1 MKKALKRTGMIVLL
15 GVIGVFFIFPL
26 YWILITSFKLPAQIF
41 VEKPIFI
48 LDTIYL
54 DNYLAIFQKSNA
66 LKFFINSVTVSLIT
80 TMVTILLATMCGFA
94 LARYRTKTN
103 RYIKNSVLIVRM
115 IPAVIYTIPYYVIY
129 SKIGLLDSLL
139 GLIIAYINFSL
150 PLAIWLAV
158 TFFEDIPKDIY
169 ESAQIDGCSEY
180 RLYFS
185 IAMPL
190 VMSGIVVIG
199 ILVFIGAWN
208 EFGLASVLQA
218 SDLKKTLPVGIAS
231 MVQTHKDTPSGSLAA
246 AGMIAVIPAIIL
258 SLTSQ
263 KYIVKGMMAGSV
275 KG

>member
-1 MKKALKRTGMIVLL
+1 MRRVLTRTGMITLL
-15 GVIGVFFIFPL
+15 CGLGIFFVFPL
-26 YWILITSFKLPAQIF
+26 YWILITSFKLPSQIF

-48 LDTIYL
+48 LDVLYL
-54 DNYLAIFQKSNA
+54 DNYMTIFRKSSA
-66 LKFFINSVTVSLIT
+66 LRFFMNSLTVSLSAT
-80 TMVTILLATMCGFA
+80 VLTILLATMCGFA
-94 LARYRTKTN
+94 IARYRTKTN
-103 RYIKNSVLIVRM
+103 KYIKNGVLIVRM

-139 GLIIAYINFSL
+139 GLTIAYINFSL

-169 ESAQIDGCSEY
+169 ESAQLDGCSEY
-180 RLYFS
+180 RVYLN

-190 VMSGIVVIG
+190 VRSGIVVIG

-246 AGMIAVIPAIIL
+246 AGMIAVIPAILL
-258 SLTSQ
+258 SLTTQ
-263 KYIVKGMMAGSV
+263 KYIIKGMMAGSV

>member
-1 MKKALKRTGMIVLL
+1 MQKVLARTGMISLL
-15 GVIGVFFIFPL
+15 CVIGLFFVFPL

-48 LDTIYL
+48 LDVLYL
-54 DNYLAIFQKSNA
+54 DNYLTIFRKSHA
-66 LKFFINSVTVSLIT
+66 LKFFMNSLTVSLSAT
-80 TMVTILLATMCGFA
+80 VLTIILATMCGFA
-94 LARYRTKTN
+94 IARYRTKAN
-103 RYIKNSVLIVRM
+103 RYIKNGVLIVRM

-129 SKIGLLDSLL
+129 SKIGLLDSLF
-139 GLIIAYINFSL
+139 GLTIAYINFSL

-169 ESAQIDGCSEY
+169 ESAQLDGCSEY
-180 RLYFS
+180 KLYLN

-190 VMSGIVVIG
+190 VRSGIVVIA

-258 SLTSQ
+258 SLTTQ
-263 KYIVKGMMAGSV
+263 KYIIKGMMAGSV